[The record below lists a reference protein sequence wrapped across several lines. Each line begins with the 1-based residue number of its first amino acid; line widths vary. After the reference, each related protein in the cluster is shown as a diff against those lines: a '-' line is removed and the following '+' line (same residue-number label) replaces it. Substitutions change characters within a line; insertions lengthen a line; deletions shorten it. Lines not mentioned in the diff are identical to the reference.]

1 MTTAAAGG
9 AMASPGQYL
18 TFLLAG
24 EEYGIAILRVRE
36 IVECGAVT
44 RVPGTPPFIRGVV
57 NLRGTVLPVVDL
69 AAKFGL
75 GETALTRWT
84 SVVMVEAEWEGVKTT
99 LGVMTDAMSRVLDL
113 GPGEIEP
120 VPSFGVPVKL
130 DYLLGMGRAE
140 PRFVLI
146 LDIDRVL
153 SPEELMALPGEG
165 SSHGAVDAPP
175 HAPVK
180 GASEAAARPIQGGL
194 DRGAVPRERAAA
206 PAEER

>member
-1 MTTAAAGG
+1 MTSVATGGTTAR
-9 AMASPGQYL
+9 PGQYL
-18 TFLLAG
+18 TFSLAG

-75 GETALTRWT
+75 GETALSRWT
-84 SVVMVEAEWEGVKTT
+84 CVVMVEAEWEGVTT
-99 LGVMTDAMSRVLDL
+99 AMGLMTDAVSRVLDL
-113 GPGEIEP
+113 GPQDIEP
-120 VPSFGVPVKL
+120 VPSFGVPVRL

-140 PRFVLI
+140 PRLVLI

-165 SSHGAVDAPP
+165 SDRLVQ
-175 HAPVK
+175 
-180 GASEAAARPIQGGL
+180 EGL
-194 DRGAVPRERAAA
+194 ERGAVRRGERATV
-206 PAEER
+206 PAEEHR

>member
-1 MTTAAAGG
+1 MTHAATGV
-9 AMASPGQYL
+9 AMARPGQYL

-69 AAKFGL
+69 SMKFGL
-75 GETALTRWT
+75 GETALSRWT
-84 SVVMVEAEWEGVKTT
+84 SVVIVDAEWEGVTTT
-99 LGVMTDAMSRVLDL
+99 LGLMTDAMSRVLDL

-120 VPSFGVPVKL
+120 VPSFGVPIKL

-140 PRFVLI
+140 PRFVLL

-153 SPEELMALPGEG
+153 SPEELMALPVEEP
-165 SSHGAVDAPP
+165 AT
-175 HAPVK
+175 
-180 GASEAAARPIQGGL
+180 
-194 DRGAVPRERAAA
+194 DRGAAPASEQAAA
-206 PAEER
+206 AGEERR